1 MDLNVLITHYC
12 ITEEQNKILQE
23 AKETQKKAQEK
34 VKDLENKLKNATA
47 LREKELKEADKRV
60 SDCKKTMEAAAA
72 KAKDHL
78 EVPSINYR

>member
-1 MDLNVLITHYC
+1 ML
-12 ITEEQNKILQE
+12 E
-23 AKETQKKAQEK
+23 AKEIQKKAQEK

-60 SDCKKTMEAAAA
+60 SDCKKAMEDAAA

-78 EVPSINYR
+78 EV